1 MVSYFLRLLY
11 RPWYILQ
18 ARLYRKKAMQ
28 SLSYRVRVSTDEAI
42 EGDDIYIYEEITN
55 GKALPLPL
63 VRVDLSLPEGLEFR
77 MMGNTDLSGRSDR
90 FRQTVGSSF
99 VLRGNQTV
107 ERRRRVYC
115 RTRGVYEITSALM
128 VTGDLLGSETLSG
141 NIRIPRNRKS
151 TLTVLPKIHP
161 LSAEF
166 TASLLSLGE
175 ETAAFSLFTDPLCIA
190 GTRDYTPLD
199 PMKSINWKS
208 TAAHGRAHGER
219 RRVHHA
225 SPLFSPA
232 EYADETD
239 RAGSRRSR
247 RPGTFG
253 GGDFGLRVDP
263 RQGCG
268 AGRPGADHRQHPPE
282 SVGGEP
288 LSEEGEERK
297 ILLTAPC
304 KGKGAVLDTLRL
316 LAALKMEISLPIDRL
331 LDRILADPAPYALEG
346 GIVFVSGYLS
356 ERMVIFYEEM
366 KKAGVGVIFFI
377 TGRRGG
383 AALVPEDMPVYYA

>member
-1 MVSYFLRLLY
+1 MWFLIFCACFITVYL
-11 RPWYILQ
+11 LQ

-63 VRVDLSLPEGLEFR
+63 VRVDFSLPEGLEFR

-107 ERRRRVYC
+107 ERRRRVCC

-128 VTGDLLGSETLSG
+128 VTGDLLGRETLSG
-141 NIRIPRNRKS
+141 NIRMPRDRKN
-151 TLTVLPKIHP
+151 TLTVLPKIRP

-175 ETAAFSLFTDPLCIA
+175 ETAAFSLFTDPLRIA

-208 TAAHGRAHGER
+208 TAVHGRLMVNAEEFTVRPRFSLLLNMQTRPIEPDPAIPGVPGLLEEAIS
-219 RRVHHA
+219 VCA
-225 SPLFSPA
+225 SIL
-232 EYADETD
+232 D
-239 RAGSRRSR
+239 RAAALDVPVRIIAN
-247 RPGTFG
+247 T
-253 GGDFGLRVDP
+253 
-263 RQGCG
+263 
-268 AGRPGADHRQHPPE
+268 PPE

-331 LDRILADPAPYALEG
+331 LDRILADPAPYAPEG
-346 GIVFVSGYLS
+346 GLVFVSGYLS

-377 TGRRGG
+377 TGRRGS

>member
-1 MVSYFLRLLY
+1 MWFLIFCACFIAV
-11 RPWYILQ
+11 YILQ

-208 TAAHGRAHGER
+208 TAAHGRLMVNAEEFTMRPRFSLLLNMQTRPIEPDPAVPGVPGLLEEAIS
-219 RRVHHA
+219 VCA
-225 SPLFSPA
+225 SIL
-232 EYADETD
+232 D
-239 RAGSRRSR
+239 RAAALDVPVRIIAN
-247 RPGTFG
+247 T
-253 GGDFGLRVDP
+253 
-263 RQGCG
+263 
-268 AGRPGADHRQHPPE
+268 PPE